1 MTKDPSFPF
10 YASDWLGSSVIPL
23 MSADQE
29 RGYLRLLCHL
39 WGSGCALPDDDD
51 VLSRLSLMG
60 EGWFKGGS
68 TLIRHCFTPHP
79 QKPGFITNAKLM
91 AVWDEREEWR
101 EKSRRGGK
109 KSAQLRKARAE
120 SKGGSTTVPT
130 NGTTNGQP
138 LGNSSSSSSS
148 SSPIP
153 FSIQEDNTN
162 PPPPLNPKPESEPA
176 PAALPLDPP
185 EGGRV
190 AAKKKRK
197 DRPPL
202 FAKDVDRPPGFDSP
216 EVTKALDEWLAY
228 KARRS
233 ESYRD
238 AAGAATLLRSFSNT
252 NGGPQAARIFQAA
265 VDFSIGNN
273 YIGLVA
279 PRINGKPQSQLGPG
293 QIYDPSADLTWR

>member
-23 MSADQE
+23 MSAEQE

-51 VLSRLSLMG
+51 VLSKLSLMG

-148 SSPIP
+148 PSPIP